1 MTIRKKIT
9 LIIALTML
17 LLSLSLYAVLDCV
30 VIKGFSQIERQ
41 DLVQNV
47 TRVLEAVNATLEGIK
62 NTHMTWSQWDDAYAF
77 VKEPNRLFIES
88 NLGASAFTGMKLNFI
103 IFTDLQGKIIYQQG
117 YDFHNDREI
126 PVPTSFLGLLKKN
139 NLLIEHKNIKSA
151 VKGIL
156 NLQEAPLL
164 VVSAPITNSN
174 VNADAAGVLI
184 FAKYFDK
191 DQIKALSETTHL
203 KLSFSPIMEDAKDSN
218 IHVQVQN
225 SKTISGSTVI
235 PDIYGNPALSLRVDM
250 DRPIYHQGQVTI
262 RYLLAALVIMGFVSC
277 IGILFFLDRFVL
289 SNVIPLFNSVMR
301 GAEEVSSASTLV
313 AEVSQSMAAGAS
325 NQANAVTST
334 QSSLESVSAKTAQNA
349 QYAREVHQMM
359 ANEAGTNIV
368 AITQKM
374 KSMGEG
380 MNASVEASEETAKVV
395 KTIDEIAFQT
405 NLLALNAAVEAARA
419 GEAGAGFAVVADEV
433 RHLALQAAESAKTT
447 QLLISGEMQKIKDST
462 VIYSQVSEVIE
473 ENSRIITRVNGLMA
487 NIAEASREQAQEVNE
502 INRSMEQI
510 SRVIRETASNAEAS
524 ASAAEEMNAQAKQM
538 EESIKG
544 LLTMIN
550 GGRKKS

>member
-1 MTIRKKIT
+1 
-9 LIIALTML
+9 
-17 LLSLSLYAVLDCV
+17 
-30 VIKGFSQIERQ
+30 
-41 DLVQNV
+41 
-47 TRVLEAVNATLEGIK
+47 
-62 NTHMTWSQWDDAYAF
+62 
-77 VKEPNRLFIES
+77 
-88 NLGASAFTGMKLNFI
+88 
-103 IFTDLQGKIIYQQG
+103 
-117 YDFHNDREI
+117 
-126 PVPTSFLGLLKKN
+126 
-139 NLLIEHKNIKSA
+139 
-151 VKGIL
+151 
-156 NLQEAPLL
+156 
-164 VVSAPITNSN
+164 
-174 VNADAAGVLI
+174 
-184 FAKYFDK
+184 
-191 DQIKALSETTHL
+191 
-203 KLSFSPIMEDAKDSN
+203 
-218 IHVQVQN
+218 
-225 SKTISGSTVI
+225 
-235 PDIYGNPALSLRVDM
+235 
-250 DRPIYHQGQVTI
+250 
-262 RYLLAALVIMGFVSC
+262 
-277 IGILFFLDRFVL
+277 
-289 SNVIPLFNSVMR
+289 
-301 GAEEVSSASTLV
+301 
-313 AEVSQSMAAGAS
+313 
-325 NQANAVTST
+325 
-334 QSSLESVSAKTAQNA
+334 
-349 QYAREVHQMM
+349 
-359 ANEAGTNIV
+359 
-368 AITQKM
+368 
-374 KSMGEG
+374 MGEG